1 MISLY
6 RATDGPNWNENANWL
21 SERPISHWHGVRV
34 NGQGRVTELIL
45 RDNGLNGEIPAD
57 IGRLSELNK
66 VVLSGNQL
74 AGEIPSEFGAPSNLK
89 HLDLSQN
96 RLTGE
101 IPLEIGEVSNL
112 THLLLNQNQLSG
124 GLPANL
130 SGLTK
135 LFELDLSDNDLT
147 GEIPPELGR
156 LPDLRYLGLATNRVS
171 GVIPPELGNL
181 SNLRVLFLVNNRLRG
196 AVPRELGQLSNLEIL
211 RLDKNRLSGAIPPE
225 LGKLSKLTGFEILE
239 NQLSGE
245 IPPEL
250 ADLKQLRT
258 LFLSRNPRLSG
269 CMPDE
274 LLDIEINDFEHL
286 DLQPCDALERAV
298 LADFFEA
305 MDGDN
310 WTNSD
315 GWISDAPLGQWHGV
329 STDRYGRVVSLD
341 LTDNGVSGEIP
352 QALNRLTKLQD
363 VRLGGSRILGCIPLA
378 LLSVPDNDFDGLGVP
393 ECSVQIP
400 DYYFRTA
407 LKEALGKDPGAE
419 IYADDLKSLVEL
431 TLDPYGFRNLEGLQ
445 YAENLISLT
454 LGVSSQPLDPNKEGF
469 PNRIHDLSPLSGM
482 TKLKVLNLA
491 RVGAQDLS
499 PLAMLTSLEHLD
511 VGYNGVKDLT
521 SVAALPRLETIIA
534 PDNNIDDL
542 TGLDGAG
549 TLKDLDVSDNDIT
562 DISQLA
568 GLTSLERLNISHN
581 DIGDLSALTDLA
593 SLERLEIKNVG
604 IAEIPPLDGLS
615 NLKHLDIGWNE
626 IADLSPLSGSN
637 GLETLIAGPNDL
649 GDIKGVQLPG
659 GLQHLQLAGANISDL
674 SLIQGLSNLRDLVV
688 PNNRIAD
695 LSPISALENLEFLD
709 ISFNEVEELT
719 PLSDL
724 TKLRNV
730 VVVGNPVGGIGP
742 LAANTGFAA
751 GARLEVDEEL
761 FERVDTTGDYRAL
774 ERRGVELAIGQTE
787 LTAYSRPVIFN
798 DNVFV
803 LPFLE
808 GLLSL
813 DLSLPEIVNMFYE
826 EMEDVFDFVMIVSN
840 LRPGEDRTRIYSGK
854 SSGVSN
860 DVEGIGR
867 ERFIREEWGSASEL
881 ETVLHFPANNA
892 IRHGPVLHELMHRW
906 ANYVVEPIG
915 HWLFSSVGGTVGGF
929 EIANLID
936 LGGGRY
942 TAGGFG
948 PGGIGW
954 NGIPYPMLEL
964 YLAGLATPDEV
975 PDWVMGVDGDFAR
988 DAQGMIERYDDG
1000 EVIFTAKEL
1009 KPFSIDYI
1017 IDRHGTRVP
1026 GFESSQKEFRA
1037 AVILLIDEEHPA
1049 TTTALTALSDH
1060 VRMFSHAGPDDDD
1073 GYFNFFEATLGR
1085 AQMVMGGLSEFR
1097 LEAAAK

>member
-21 SERPISHWHGVRV
+21 SERPISHWDGVRV

-74 AGEIPSEFGAPSNLK
+74 AGEIPSEFGAPSNLNR
-89 HLDLSQN
+89 LDLSQN

-147 GEIPPELGR
+147 GEISPELGR
-156 LPDLRYLGLATNRVS
+156 LPDLRYLGLATNRVG

-196 AVPRELGQLSNLEIL
+196 AVPSELGQLSNLEIL

-286 DLQPCDALERAV
+286 DLQSCDALERAV
-298 LADFFEA
+298 LAELFEA
-305 MDGDN
+305 ANGDN

-315 GWISDAPLGQWHGV
+315 GWLSDAPLEQWHGV

-341 LTDNGVSGEIP
+341 LTNNGVSGEIP

-363 VRLGGSRILGCIPLA
+363 VRLGGSRIVGCIPLA

-593 SLERLEIKNVG
+593 SLERLEMKNVG
-604 IAEIPPLDGLS
+604 MVEIPSLDGLGK
-615 NLKHLDIGWNE
+615 LKYLDVGWNE
-626 IADLSPLSGSN
+626 VADLSPLSVLS
-637 GLETLIAGPNDL
+637 GLETLIAGPADL
-649 GDIKGVQLPG
+649 GDVDGMSLPKGLK
-659 GLQHLQLAGANISDL
+659 HLHLAGVGISDL
-674 SLIQGLSNLRDLVV
+674 SLVRGLPDMRSLVV

-695 LSPISALENLEFLD
+695 LSAISTLDALETLD
-709 ISFNEVEELT
+709 LSFNEVEELT

-724 TKLRNV
+724 RKLRNV
-730 VVVGNPVGGIGP
+730 VLVANPVKGIGH
-742 LAANTGFAA
+742 LAENSDFAS
-751 GARLEVDEEL
+751 GARLEANKEL
-761 FERVDTTGDYRAL
+761 YERAAAAGDFQVL
-774 ERRGVELAIGQTE
+774 QRRGVDLVVSEKE
-787 LTAYSRPVIFN
+787 LTVYGEPAIYG
-798 DNVFV
+798 DNVYV
-803 LPFLE
+803 HPLPE

-813 DLSLPEIVNMFYE
+813 DLSLPEVVNSFYE
-826 EMEDVFDFVMIVSN
+826 EMEDVFDFILIVSN
-840 LRPGEDRTRIYSGK
+840 LQFREDRTRTYNGRYH
-854 SSGVSN
+854 GVSN
-860 DVEGIGR
+860 TVEGIGLDANFD
-867 ERFIREEWGSASEL
+867 EKWGSIGEL
-881 ETVLHFPANNA
+881 QGVIHFPFNDA
-892 IRHGPVLHELMHRW
+892 IRDGPVLHELMHNW
-906 ANYVVEPIG
+906 ANYVLEPFS
-915 HWLFSSVGGTVGGF
+915 HWQFSSVNGHLGGF
-929 EIANLID
+929 DIANLKD
-936 LGGGRY
+936 LGDGRY
-942 TAGGFG
+942 HAGFFA
-948 PGGIGW
+948 PIGRV
-954 NGIPYPMLEL
+954 GTVIPYSMLEL
-964 YLAGLATPDEV
+964 YLAGLATSDEV
-975 PDWVMGVDGDFAR
+975 PDWVTGVDAELAID
-988 DAQGMIERYDDG
+988 DHGMVERYDDG
-1000 EVIFTAKEL
+1000 GVIFTVKEF
-1009 KPFSIDYI
+1009 KPLSIDYI
-1017 IDRHGTRVP
+1017 IDRHGPRVP

-1037 AVILLIDEEHPA
+1037 ALILLIDEEHPA
-1049 TTTALTALSDH
+1049 TTEVLTALSNDLE
-1060 VRMFSHAGPDDDD
+1060 RFSRAGPDDDD
-1073 GYFNFFEATLGR
+1073 GYFNFYEATLGR
-1085 AQMVMGGLSEFR
+1085 ARMLMGGLSEFR
-1097 LEAAAK
+1097 LETASN